1 MKKIAVLAIT
11 KNGIEIGLKLKEYFS
26 DFEIFAPTKFS
37 NDNEKIQWYE
47 NSTTQKIVDLFKNND
62 GIICLFSL
70 GAVIRLLAP
79 HIKDKKTD
87 PAVIVIDDNANFVIS
102 VLSGHLGG
110 ANELSNEIAEKMGST
125 PIITTAAD
133 VNKTIAVDLVGRE
146 FGWKINDDSN
156 VTRISAF
163 MVNKEKIGVFQNI
176 GKKEWW
182 KGKLPEN
189 ITFFSD
195 MKELKD
201 SDSKAYLI
209 ITNDE
214 INDEEVEKAVISLLK
229 HIPGNTI
236 LIDHFLD
243 RCQEAEVDAIFDGEN
258 FHIMGVMEHIE
269 PAGIHSGDSNAVL
282 PAFNLTP
289 LVVETMEY
297 YSEKIARALNIKG
310 LINIQFAIKDGKV
323 YVIEANPRASRTTP
337 FIAKAYQIPYLNIA
351 TKVMLGAN
359 KLTDFTMDKKLEGY
373 AIKEPVFSFEKF
385 PGVNKELGPE
395 MKSTGEAIR
404 FIKDLRDPYFRTLY
418 KERSMNL
425 SK

>member
-11 KNGIEIGLKLKEYFS
+11 KNGIKIGLKLKEYFS
-26 DFEIFAPTKFS
+26 DFEIFAPIKFS

-214 INDEEVEKAVISLLK
+214 INDEEVEKDSVVYRVPNLVVGIGLHWNTSK
-229 HIPGNTI
+229 ETI
-236 LIDHFLD
+236 LNGVNETLEKFELKQNQIARFVSIKKDKDVIGLIELGKEMNIPIEYIDREELATITAPNPSKTVQAFEGTASVS
-243 RCQEAEVDAIFDGEN
+243 EAAAIKSSEGELIVEKQK
-258 FHIMGVMEHIE
+258 F
-269 PAGIHSGDSNAVL
+269 P
-282 PAFNLTP
+282 PNLT
-289 LVVETMEY
+289 VA
-297 YSEKIARALNIKG
+297 IARMIK
-310 LINIQFAIKDGKV
+310 
-323 YVIEANPRASRTTP
+323 
-337 FIAKAYQIPYLNIA
+337 
-351 TKVMLGAN
+351 
-359 KLTDFTMDKKLEGY
+359 
-373 AIKEPVFSFEKF
+373 
-385 PGVNKELGPE
+385 
-395 MKSTGEAIR
+395 
-404 FIKDLRDPYFRTLY
+404 
-418 KERSMNL
+418 
-425 SK
+425 